1 MAATSRLQQSSAV
14 RNKPHKTIEKPV
26 YLLESVDNALRLLQ
40 MLRDVGAVRLKQ
52 AAAELDIAPSTA
64 HRLLAMLVY
73 RGFAV
78 QDEKRTYHPGPAM
91 GAGPAER
98 GWTREFTDRCRPH
111 LEALAAVCGE
121 TVNLV
126 IRTGTQVRF
135 LASVESDAMLRVG
148 DRQGQVLPAELVS
161 GGRSLLAELPDG
173 MLRRLYLRTPRD
185 DELDAT
191 DRRLSPA
198 EFDEF
203 LRELNGVRRAGFAV
217 NVEQTEEG
225 VAAFGVNIHNHAG
238 RPIGAIT
245 VAAPTIR
252 YQRHARGPLVAQ
264 MKRAVREMEVDVADI
279 EP

>member
-1 MAATSRLQQSSAV
+1 V
-14 RNKPHKTIEKPV
+14 RNKPGKTIEKPA

-40 MLRDVGAVRLKQ
+40 MLRDLGAVRVKQ
-52 AAAELDIAPSTA
+52 AATELDIAPSTV

-98 GWTREFTDRCRPH
+98 GWTREFADRCRPH
-111 LEALAAVCGE
+111 MEALVAVCGE

-126 IRTGTQVRF
+126 IRTGTQCRF
-135 LASVESDAMLRVG
+135 LASVESAATLRVG
-148 DRQGQVLPAELVS
+148 DRQGQVLPAEATS
-161 GGRSLLAELPDG
+161 GGRSLLAELPDDV
-173 MLRRLYLRTPRD
+173 LQRLYLKTSGD
-185 DELDAT
+185 DEQDAT
-191 DRRLSPA
+191 DRRLAAA

-203 LRELNGVRRAGFAV
+203 RRELGGVRRAGFAV

-225 VAAFGVNIHNHAG
+225 VAAFGVSIHNRSG

-245 VAAPTIR
+245 VAVPTTR
-252 YQRHARGPLVAQ
+252 YQRHAHGPLVAQ
-264 MKRAVREMEVDVADI
+264 MRRAVREIEVDVADI

>member
-1 MAATSRLQQSSAV
+1 V
-14 RNKPHKTIEKPV
+14 RKRPQKTIEKPA

-52 AAAELDIAPSTA
+52 AATELDIAPSTA

-126 IRTGTQVRF
+126 IRTGTQCRF

-148 DRQGQVLPAELVS
+148 DRQGQVLPAELTA

-173 MLRRLYLRTPRD
+173 VLQRLYLKSPGPTD
-185 DELDAT
+185 DDLDAT
-191 DRRLSPA
+191 DRRLGPA

-203 LRELNGVRRAGFAV
+203 RRELNGVRRAGFAV

-225 VAAFGVNIHNHAG
+225 VAAFGVSIHNRSG
-238 RPIGAIT
+238 RPIGAIS
-245 VAAPTIR
+245 VAVPPTR
-252 YQRHARGPLVAQ
+252 YQRHARGPLIAQ
-264 MKRAVREMEVDVADI
+264 IKHAVREMEVDVADI

>member
-1 MAATSRLQQSSAV
+1 M
-14 RNKPHKTIEKPV
+14 RNKPHKAIQKPT

-40 MLRDVGAVRLKQ
+40 MLRDVGAVRLNQ
-52 AAAELDIAPSTA
+52 AATELGIARSTA

-111 LEALAAVCGE
+111 LEALVTVCGE

-135 LASVESDAMLRVG
+135 LATVESGAMLRVG
-148 DRQGQVLPAELVS
+148 DRQGQVLPAELTS
-161 GGRSLLAELPDG
+161 GGRSLLAELPDD
-173 MLRRLYLRTPRD
+173 MLQRLYLKTDGD
-185 DELDAT
+185 DELVAG
-191 DRRLSPA
+191 DRRLDPA
-198 EFDEF
+198 AFNEFR
-203 LRELNGVRRAGFAV
+203 RELTGVRKAGFAV
-217 NVEQTEEG
+217 NVEKTEEG
-225 VAAFGVNIHNHAG
+225 VAAFGMCVHNHAG
-238 RPIGAIT
+238 LPIGAIS
-245 VAAPTIR
+245 VSVPAVR
-252 YQRHARGPLVAQ
+252 FQRHTHGPLVAQ
-264 MKRAVREMEVDVADI
+264 MRRAVREMELDIADI